1 MCDTV
6 FKTLYREAYAF
17 LAEQAGPEAVNGQL
31 ILQPKSAP
39 RNMKDVYRRLINA
52 IPGSNRMKEAVGPV
66 ESLAEPL
73 LDFNP
78 VKVHSR
84 YGDRW
89 EKLFDGITALRLSE
103 PGKQDGLW
111 ESFCKAALSGAAL
124 LSQLRSVKT
133 LKAFVEGFSYNEM
146 AVAVLPLLLQKEVA
160 GLSFNSACG
169 FLDDCGYPD
178 YVQPDQ
184 KVKAMLCDTG
194 VTESRDNYEALKTLI
209 LIARAS
215 EVQPAMAHKVL
226 WLIASG
232 GLCKEGAK
240 GSHRKAFI
248 DHITPILEPML
259 QP

>member
-6 FKTLYREAYAF
+6 FKTLFREAYAF
-17 LAEQAGPEAVNGQL
+17 LVEQAGSEAVNGQL
-31 ILQPKSAP
+31 IRKPKPVP
-39 RNMKDVYRRLINA
+39 RNMNDVYRRLINA

-66 ESLAEPL
+66 ESLAETL
-73 LDFNP
+73 LDFDP
-78 VKVHSR
+78 MKVYSR

-111 ESFCKAALSGAAL
+111 VSFCKAALSGAAL

-146 AVAVLPLLLQKEVA
+146 AVAVLPLLLQKEIP
-160 GLSFNSACG
+160 GLGFNSACG
-169 FLDDCGYPD
+169 FLDDCGYTD

-184 KVKAMLCDTG
+184 KAKAMLQDVG
-194 VTESRDNYEALKTLI
+194 LVESRDGYEALKSIT
-209 LIARAS
+209 LIARAAD
-215 EVQPAMAHKVL
+215 VPPAIVNNVL
-226 WLIASG
+226 RLIISG
-232 GLCKEGAK
+232 D
-240 GSHRKAFI
+240 HRKAFI
-248 DHITPILEPML
+248 DHITPILRPML